1 MVTLDKD
8 EARNIAEMIE
18 WHIFDQIRA
27 DPDIDNIEW
36 LCNMVHLY
44 ERCRREETSNDC

>member
-27 DPDIDNIEW
+27 DEDIDNIVW
-36 LCNMVHLY
+36 LCSMVHVY
-44 ERCRREETSNDC
+44 EKCKQEAQSNE